1 MGRPHLIV
9 VAGPPAAGKT
19 TLARQIAAALG
30 LALVCKDT
38 LKQAL
43 YEQLGSRDRAWSQ
56 RLGAAVIQGMYAL
69 AADTLRAGASLVLES
84 TFIHPDT
91 PGELQAL
98 IADTDA
104 RLTAIYCYAT
114 PEVLSARYNARAR
127 SSRHPGHADQATMTP
142 DQVICNGWLWRPT
155 YPGLTIEVDTT
166 QLPVSIEAILG
177 QLSG

>member
-1 MGRPHLIV
+1 MRRPHLIV

-19 TLARQIAAALG
+19 TIAHHIAAAMHLP
-30 LALVCKDT
+30 LICKDM
-38 LKQAL
+38 LKEAL

-56 RLGAAVIQGMYAL
+56 HLGRAVIQSMYAL
-69 AADTLRAGASLVLES
+69 VADILRAGASLVLES

-104 RLTAIYCYAT
+104 RLSVIYCCAT

-127 SSRHPGHADQATMTP
+127 SNRHPGHADQATMTP
-142 DQVICNGWLWRPT
+142 DRVVCNGWLWRPQ
-155 YPGLTIEVDTT
+155 YPGRTIEVDTT
-166 QLPVSIEAILG
+166 QLPVSIGAILDR
-177 QLSG
+177 LSG

>member
-1 MGRPHLIV
+1 MSRPHLIV
-9 VAGPPAAGKT
+9 VSGPPAAGKT

-38 LKQAL
+38 LKEAL
-43 YEQLGSRDRAWSQ
+43 YDQLGSRDRAWSQ

-84 TFIHPDT
+84 TFIHPAT

-104 RLTAIYCYAT
+104 RLSVIYCCAT

-127 SSRHPGHADQATMTP
+127 SNRHPGHADGATMTP
-142 DQVICNGWLWRPT
+142 DQVVSNGWLWRPL
-155 YPGLTIEVDTT
+155 YPGLMIEVDTT
-166 QLPVSIEAILG
+166 QPPASIEAILER
-177 QLSG
+177 LSG